1 MNGRQRITL
10 ISGAT
15 LLAGLVIAWLA
26 MGAQVFTKSQ
36 VPVRQIDTLLGLE
49 TIVWKDTFLLGL
61 DLAGPAALVLLAV
74 IGVLFR
80 LFRARSPR
88 IPS

>member
-1 MNGRQRITL
+1 MTGKQRITL

-15 LLAGLVIAWLA
+15 LLAALAITWFA
-26 MGAQVFTKSQ
+26 MGAQVFTKTQ
-36 VPVRQIDTLLGLE
+36 VPVTQIDELLGLE

-74 IGVLFR
+74 TGLLFR

-88 IPS
+88 VPS